1 LNVLFDEY
9 VMVENR
15 LLALEEDVKRE
26 SLRLLVACLFV
37 IVFTQLAH
45 PQTKPE
51 VEVPFTFERS
61 SVIVQV
67 KVNGKGPYNM
77 LLDTGAELCAVD
89 LNIAKELDLKLTPIS
104 SGKIVATGKKE
115 NTLFLTKLPAIEIT
129 NLSAQDLEAVATD
142 FSKITQ
148 RVGIPVAGV
157 IGYNFLKNRIVQFDY
172 GKRVVRFYSDSPLR
186 TSKHANTTSRMT
198 LPFRFY
204 GGDKFPII
212 DDVFVNGKKIKAELD
227 TGHSGVLAVTA
238 AAIKRLG
245 LDAEAQDCEEETSE
259 GALGTSVNRKCKLK
273 TLTVGTV
280 TIESPSVSFRGPNS
294 GLDQAPFEGL
304 LGNDFFKD
312 FVVTIDYRRMTITF
326 ERA

>member
-1 LNVLFDEY
+1 
-9 VMVENR
+9 M
-15 LLALEEDVKRE
+15 KR
-26 SLRLLVACLFV
+26 RFFFAACLFASLSS
-37 IVFTQLAH
+37 FFAY
-45 PQTKPE
+45 PQNKPE
-51 VEVPFTFERS
+51 VVEVPFTFEHS

-77 LLDTGAELCAVD
+77 LLDTGAEQSAVD
-89 LNIAKELDLKLTPIS
+89 LNTAKELGLKLTPIGG
-104 SGKIVATGKKE
+104 GKVVAAGKKE
-115 NTLFLTKLPAIEIT
+115 NSLFLTSLPQIEVG
-129 NLSAQDLEAVATD
+129 SLEAKDLLAAATD

-148 RVGIPVAGV
+148 RVGIPVNGIV
-157 IGYNFLKNRIVQFDY
+157 GYNFLKNRIVQFDY
-172 GKRVVRFYSDSPLR
+172 PKRVARFYTVSPFPK
-186 TSKHANTTSRMT
+186 SVQPNTTGRMV

-212 DDVFVNGKKIKAELD
+212 DDVYVNGKKIKAELD
-227 TGHSGVLAVTA
+227 TGHSGVLALTA

-245 LDAEAQDCEEETSE
+245 LEAEAQGCEPETSE
-259 GALGTSVNRKCKLK
+259 GGLGTSVNRKCHLK

-280 TIESPSVSFRGPNS
+280 TVDSPTVSFRAPGS

-312 FVVTIDYRRMTITF
+312 FVVTFDYRSMTVTF

>member
-1 LNVLFDEY
+1 MKKKFLGLF
-9 VMVENR
+9 
-15 LLALEEDVKRE
+15 
-26 SLRLLVACLFV
+26 VACLIV
-37 IVFTQLAH
+37 ITSTHLAYPQKKPQL
-45 PQTKPE
+45 

-77 LLDTGAELCAVD
+77 LLDTGAEQCGVD
-89 LNIAKELDLKLTPIS
+89 LNTASELNLKLTPIGG
-104 SGKIVATGKKE
+104 GKIVATGEKG
-115 NTLFLTKLPAIEIT
+115 NRLFLTKLPQIEIGSLT
-129 NLSAQDLEAVATD
+129 ARDLLAVATD
-142 FSKITQ
+142 FSKISQ
-148 RVGIPVAGV
+148 RIGIPIHGV
-157 IGYNFLKNRIVQFDY
+157 VGYNFLKNRIVQFDY
-172 GKRVVRFYSDSPLR
+172 PKHVARFYPVSPFA
-186 TSKHANTTSRMT
+186 TSSQTNMSNRIV

-212 DDVFVNGKKIKAELD
+212 DDVTVNGKKIKAELD
-227 TGHSGVLAVTA
+227 TGHSGVLALTA

-245 LDAEAQDCEEETSE
+245 FEAEAEDCEAETSE

-273 TLTVGTV
+273 TLTVGTL
-280 TIESPSVSFRGPNS
+280 TIESPSVSFRAPNS

-312 FVVTIDYRRMTITF
+312 FVVTFDYRSMTVTF